1 VSAVVSARVIDAH
14 THLYSEEMTPRYW
27 VDAMAAY
34 GSSISGRSPA
44 YVRERIS
51 NEWFDPHADLL
62 VSDMDSAGIDKS
74 VVFILDFAL
83 HAGVDDSVSLVR
95 RYELFAAA
103 VARHP
108 DRLVLYGGIDPRR
121 PDAAQFIRSAKENFG
136 IQGVKIWPPA
146 GARPNE
152 PYCYRVYERCA
163 ELNLPVVVHTGQEIG
178 PLRSECTL
186 PILVD
191 QPANDFPELTFVLA
205 HAGMG
210 WWQEAAEIAWHHP
223 NVYLDIAYWQAKYL
237 RSPERFCEE
246 LRALISIAGKDR
258 VLFGT
263 DWPAMRQVRRVAHG
277 TWVQALRD
285 LPDDAPGGT
294 KFERDEIDLLLGGAA
309 EASLGL

>member
-1 VSAVVSARVIDAH
+1 MPGSKTRCRSCAGTSC
-14 THLYSEEMTPRYW
+14 SPRPW
-27 VDAMAAY
+27 P
-34 GSSISGRSPA
+34 GT
-44 YVRERIS
+44 
-51 NEWFDPHADLL
+51 
-62 VSDMDSAGIDKS
+62 
-74 VVFILDFAL
+74 
-83 HAGVDDSVSLVR
+83 
-95 RYELFAAA
+95 
-103 VARHP
+103 
-108 DRLVLYGGIDPRR
+108 
-121 PDAAQFIRSAKENFG
+121 RSASSCTAASTRGDRTRRSSSGSQRRASG

-163 ELNLPVVVHTGQEIG
+163 ELDLPVVVHTGQEIG

-246 LRALISIAGKDR
+246 LRALISTAGKDR

-263 DWPAMRQVRRVAHG
+263 DWPALRQVGRVAHG
-277 TWVQALRD
+277 TWVKALRD
-285 LPDDAPGGT
+285 LPEGAPGGI

-309 EASLGL
+309 EAALGL